1 MQNIQETIKEI
12 GIVGI
17 EVALAED
24 IAKRLLAEYMKL
36 TEEERNVIL
45 KMRHQK
51 EQQKRKGN
59 LSLKYLKIA
68 AEYLA
73 FLQSRKAGS
82 TFSTFSND
90 FGYCAD
96 VGENMSKTYKA
107 VLELIEAS
115 GKEAHL
121 VVYGQG

>member
-1 MQNIQETIKEI
+1 MQETQVME
-12 GIVGI
+12 
-17 EVALAED
+17 
-24 IAKRLLAEYMKL
+24 L
-36 TEEERNVIL
+36 TEEERNVVL

-51 EQQKRKGN
+51 EQQKRKGS
-59 LSLKYLKIA
+59 LSLKYLKVA

-73 FLQSRKAGS
+73 FLQSKKAGS

-96 VGENMSKTYKA
+96 VGEDRSKTYKA

-121 VVYGQG
+121 VVYGGGQDGQ